1 MKTLFS
7 NLIQKEGYVFRLDDI
22 APNMNWKMMERV
34 KKLFNTYKVKPII
47 GVIPKNEDQELK
59 SYPMCAFNF
68 WNEIKNLKNQ
78 GWEIAMHG
86 YEHLYNKQNNKKDY
100 MGYGGNSN

>member
-68 WNEIKNLKNQ
+68 WNEI
-78 GWEIAMHG
+78 IV
-86 YEHLYNKQNNKKDY
+86 NKPENYKYLIINY
-100 MGYGGNSN
+100 FN